1 MDRKYLGWVV
11 FFISA
16 NWVVKAMMKSKESSE
31 IPICCY
37 LFSLFGRSHPL
48 HFTFSSLS
56 AATGATGYLP
66 TSERRGDANKKVRV
80 LFCKSEGEGAQRRKH
95 QPDRFPWLIF
105 PREIPRWLLKNLL
118 GRYSVLMQ
126 SVSSHLRLPK
136 RRLKRINLHM
146 PVYKC

>member
-48 HFTFSSLS
+48 HFTFYSLS

-66 TSERRGDANKKVRV
+66 TSERLDQGGMLTKKYEYSFANPKEKEKEENTSRTD
-80 LFCKSEGEGAQRRKH
+80 S
-95 QPDRFPWLIF
+95 
-105 PREIPRWLLKNLL
+105 L
-118 GRYSVLMQ
+118 G
-126 SVSSHLRLPK
+126 
-136 RRLKRINLHM
+136 
-146 PVYKC
+146 